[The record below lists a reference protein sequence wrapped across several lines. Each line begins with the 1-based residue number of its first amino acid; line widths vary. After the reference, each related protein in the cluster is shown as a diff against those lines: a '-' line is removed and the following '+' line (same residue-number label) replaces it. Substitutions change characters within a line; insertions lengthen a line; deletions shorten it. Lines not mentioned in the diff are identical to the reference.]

1 MPQDVFQ
8 KISNG
13 YYHLTAAE
21 KKVADYVVLHPD
33 DTQFMSIS
41 ELAEACEV
49 AEATVS
55 RFCRRLRFSGYSSFK
70 IALATSVNSK
80 NEEPLLTGQ
89 VLPEDSTED
98 MLQKIYASHVNSLD
112 QTMRMLEPGAVR
124 RAVDLLQRA
133 RTVRCMGQGGSMIM
147 AMEAAH
153 LFSTVTSKF
162 FYLQDS
168 HLQAITAAL
177 LGPEDVILF
186 FSYSG
191 STRDILDTMSLARER
206 GCKLVLITH
215 FPKSPGAAAADVVL
229 QCGASEGPLQL
240 GSVVARMAQLY
251 IIDVL
256 YHEFCRRDPALIEER
271 RARVARALARKHL

>member
-55 RFCRRLRFSGYSSFK
+55 RFCRRLRFSGYGSFK
-70 IALATSVNSK
+70 IALATSVNK

-98 MLQKIYASHVNSLD
+98 MLQKIYAADTSGLD

-124 RAVDLLQRA
+124 RAVDLFQRA

-191 STRDILDTMSLARER
+191 STKDILDTMTLAREQ
-206 GCKLVLITH
+206 GCKLVLVTH
-215 FPKSPGAAAADVVL
+215 FPKSPGAAVADVVL

-256 YHEFCRRDPALIEER
+256 YHEFCRRDPAMIDANRE
-271 RARVARALARKHL
+271 RVAKALAQKHL